1 MLVPAVEALGLHE
14 DPDEAYP
21 AMVLNPITDAIAPDP
36 PPELEIRR
44 ARDVDGLADHVEVV
58 AAGFGLPIDIARRL
72 IPAGGLD
79 IPGAASYAGY
89 VDGRPVA
96 ASLGFTSG
104 TTVGVYNVATI
115 EGMRGRGYG
124 GAMTRHAIS
133 EGRRGGATTSI
144 LQSSDMGRPLYES
157 MGFREVLDV
166 PGVRRGRMSAFD
178 DLLPAVDARFERLA
192 IDAKIPGVAWGV
204 VRDGELSH
212 AGGAGTIRDG
222 EDRRPD
228 ADSVYR
234 IASMTK
240 SFTATAILLLRD
252 EGRLGLDDPVALH
265 VPSLAGWAP
274 PTADSPAITIR
285 HLLTMSAGL
294 ATDDPW
300 GDRQQGL
307 ALDAFERFLASGP
320 PFAWPPGTTFE
331 YSNLGYG
338 ILGRVV
344 TAAGGQEYGDL
355 VRDRILGPLG
365 MASTV
370 YHAADVPEAR
380 LAHGYVRRDGA
391 LIREGSDPYGALA
404 SMGGVF
410 SSIRDLA
417 RWVAGFLDAFP
428 ARDDPEGGH
437 PLRRASRREMQQA
450 HRLVVPSLP
459 ARPAH
464 AAPVVD
470 VMGYGFGLVVHAD
483 TELGTIVSHA
493 GGYPG
498 FGSHMAWHP
507 ATGLGVIGLGNL
519 RYAPVRPVVAEQLR
533 ALVLADAVP
542 RRRLRPAPP
551 VEGLRALAEGLL
563 ERWDDAVADAAFAMN
578 MDLDEP
584 RDRRRAACPA
594 DRGRPGPVP
603 TGRLAAGGLAL
614 AGPPRVVAARRRRL
628 GAARAARIPGARG
641 ADPAARPDRRAR
653 PIAGADRARRALPG
667 GCRRDGPGLALG
679 RCRRT
684 RRRRPGRRAVA
695 PRRGGAVR
703 ADAARAADGR
713 RRPHDSDVR
722 RGRARRARPGSPSRS
737 TPTTAP

>member
-1 MLVPAVEALGLHE
+1 
-14 DPDEAYP
+14 
-21 AMVLNPITDAIAPDP
+21 
-36 PPELEIRR
+36 
-44 ARDVDGLADHVEVV
+44 
-58 AAGFGLPIDIARRL
+58 
-72 IPAGGLD
+72 
-79 IPGAASYAGY
+79 
-89 VDGRPVA
+89 
-96 ASLGFTSG
+96 
-104 TTVGVYNVATI
+104 
-115 EGMRGRGYG
+115 
-124 GAMTRHAIS
+124 
-133 EGRRGGATTSI
+133 
-144 LQSSDMGRPLYES
+144 
-157 MGFREVLDV
+157 
-166 PGVRRGRMSAFD
+166 MSAFD

-252 EGRLGLDDPVALH
+252 EARLGLDDPVALH

-410 SSIRDLA
+410 STIRDLA

-483 TELGTIVSHA
+483 TELGTIV
-493 GGYPG
+493 
-498 FGSHMAWHP
+498 
-507 ATGLGVIGLGNL
+507 
-519 RYAPVRPVVAEQLR
+519 VA
-533 ALVLADAVP
+533 
-542 RRRLRPAPP
+542 RRRLP
-551 VEGLRALAEGLL
+551 GLRIPYGLA
-563 ERWDDAVADAAFAMN
+563 
-578 MDLDEP
+578 P
-584 RDRRRAACPA
+584 RDRPRASSASATSATRPFAPWSPSSCGPSSWPTPSRAGGFGRRTAGRGVAGARGGPARALGRRGRRRGLRDEHGPRRAARPAARRCPA

-603 TGRLAAGGLAL
+603 PGRLAAGGLAL

-628 GAARAARIPGARG
+628 GAARAPRIPGARG
-641 ADPAARPDRRAR
+641 ADPAARPDA
-653 PIAGADRARRALPG
+653 P
-667 GCRRDGPGLALG
+667 C
-679 RCRRT
+679 T
-684 RRRRPGRRAVA
+684 THRRR
-695 PRRGGAVR
+695 
-703 ADAARAADGR
+703 
-713 RRPHDSDVR
+713 
-722 RGRARRARPGSPSRS
+722 
-737 TPTTAP
+737 

>member
-1 MLVPAVEALGLHE
+1 
-14 DPDEAYP
+14 
-21 AMVLNPITDAIAPDP
+21 
-36 PPELEIRR
+36 
-44 ARDVDGLADHVEVV
+44 
-58 AAGFGLPIDIARRL
+58 
-72 IPAGGLD
+72 
-79 IPGAASYAGY
+79 
-89 VDGRPVA
+89 
-96 ASLGFTSG
+96 
-104 TTVGVYNVATI
+104 
-115 EGMRGRGYG
+115 
-124 GAMTRHAIS
+124 
-133 EGRRGGATTSI
+133 
-144 LQSSDMGRPLYES
+144 
-157 MGFREVLDV
+157 
-166 PGVRRGRMSAFD
+166 MSAFD
-178 DLLPAVDARFERLA
+178 DLLPAVDERFERLA
-192 IDAKIPGVAWGV
+192 SEAKIPGVAWGV
-204 VRDGELSH
+204 VRDGALSH

-240 SFTATAILLLRD
+240 SFTATAVLLLRD
-252 EGRLGLDDPVALH
+252 EGRLGLDDPVGAH
-265 VPSLAGWAP
+265 VPALAGWAP

-365 MASTV
+365 MTSTA

-551 VEGLRALAEGLL
+551 VEALRALAEGLL
-563 ERWDDAVADAAFAMN
+563 ERWDDAVADGAFAMN

-584 RDRRRAACPA
+584 RDARRAAAQRIAADLGPFRRDATRPEVSLSPA
-594 DRGRPGPVP
+594 HLEWWLRGDAGWV
-603 TGRLAAGGLAL
+603 RLELL
-614 AGPPRVVAARRRRL
+614 ARRS
-628 GAARAARIPGARG
+628 
-641 ADPAARPDRRAR
+641 
-653 PIAGADRARRALPG
+653 ARR
-667 GCRRDGPGLALG
+667 
-679 RCRRT
+679 
-684 RRRRPGRRAVA
+684 
-695 PRRGGAVR
+695 
-703 ADAARAADGR
+703 
-713 RRPHDSDVR
+713 
-722 RGRARRARPGSPSRS
+722 GSSGS
-737 TPTTAP
+737 T

>member
-1 MLVPAVEALGLHE
+1 
-14 DPDEAYP
+14 
-21 AMVLNPITDAIAPDP
+21 
-36 PPELEIRR
+36 
-44 ARDVDGLADHVEVV
+44 
-58 AAGFGLPIDIARRL
+58 
-72 IPAGGLD
+72 
-79 IPGAASYAGY
+79 
-89 VDGRPVA
+89 
-96 ASLGFTSG
+96 
-104 TTVGVYNVATI
+104 
-115 EGMRGRGYG
+115 
-124 GAMTRHAIS
+124 
-133 EGRRGGATTSI
+133 
-144 LQSSDMGRPLYES
+144 
-157 MGFREVLDV
+157 
-166 PGVRRGRMSAFD
+166 MSAFD
-178 DLLPAVDARFERLA
+178 DLLPAVDERFERLA
-192 IDAKIPGVAWGV
+192 SEAKIPGVAWGV
-204 VRDGELSH
+204 VRDGALSH

-240 SFTATAILLLRD
+240 SFTATAVLLLRD
-252 EGRLGLDDPVALH
+252 EGRLGLDDPVGTH
-265 VPSLAGWAP
+265 VPALAGWAP

-365 MASTV
+365 MTSTA

-464 AAPVVD
+464 AA
-470 VMGYGFGLVVHAD
+470 
-483 TELGTIVSHA
+483 
-493 GGYPG
+493 
-498 FGSHMAWHP
+498 
-507 ATGLGVIGLGNL
+507 
-519 RYAPVRPVVAEQLR
+519 
-533 ALVLADAVP
+533 
-542 RRRLRPAPP
+542 
-551 VEGLRALAEGLL
+551 
-563 ERWDDAVADAAFAMN
+563 
-578 MDLDEP
+578 
-584 RDRRRAACPA
+584 
-594 DRGRPGPVP
+594 
-603 TGRLAAGGLAL
+603 
-614 AGPPRVVAARRRRL
+614 ARRRRHGL
-628 GAARAARIPGARG
+628 RLRPRRPRRHRAGDDRVARRRLPGLRVPHGLAPRDRPGRHRPRQPPLRAGPPGGRRAA
-641 ADPAARPDRRAR
+641 
-653 PIAGADRARRALPG
+653 AGP
-667 GCRRDGPGLALG
+667 
-679 RCRRT
+679 
-684 RRRRPGRRAVA
+684 RPGRRRPA
-695 PRRGGAVR
+695 PAASAGTRRSR
-703 ADAARAADGR
+703 RSGR
-713 RRPHDSDVR
+713 S
-722 RGRARRARPGSPSRS
+722 RRACSSAGTTRSPTGRSR
-737 TPTTAP
+737 

>member
-1 MLVPAVEALGLHE
+1 
-14 DPDEAYP
+14 
-21 AMVLNPITDAIAPDP
+21 
-36 PPELEIRR
+36 
-44 ARDVDGLADHVEVV
+44 
-58 AAGFGLPIDIARRL
+58 
-72 IPAGGLD
+72 
-79 IPGAASYAGY
+79 
-89 VDGRPVA
+89 
-96 ASLGFTSG
+96 
-104 TTVGVYNVATI
+104 
-115 EGMRGRGYG
+115 
-124 GAMTRHAIS
+124 
-133 EGRRGGATTSI
+133 
-144 LQSSDMGRPLYES
+144 
-157 MGFREVLDV
+157 
-166 PGVRRGRMSAFD
+166 MSAFD
-178 DLLPAVDARFERLA
+178 DLLPAVDERFERLA
-192 IDAKIPGVAWGV
+192 GEAKIPGVAWGV
-204 VRDGELSH
+204 VRDGALSH

-240 SFTATAILLLRD
+240 SFTATAVLLLRD
-252 EGRLGLDDPVALH
+252 EGRLGLDDPVGAH
-265 VPSLAGWAP
+265 VPALAGWAP

-307 ALDAFERFLASGP
+307 ALDAFERFLAEGP

-365 MASTV
+365 MTSTA

-391 LIREGSDPYGALA
+391 LIREGGDPYGALA

-459 ARPAH
+459 AAPGPRRRPSSTSWATASASSSTPTPSWGRSCRTPAATRASGPTWRGTPRPA
-464 AAPVVD
+464 
-470 VMGYGFGLVVHAD
+470 
-483 TELGTIVSHA
+483 S
-493 GGYPG
+493 
-498 FGSHMAWHP
+498 
-507 ATGLGVIGLGNL
+507 GVIGLGNL

-542 RRRLRPAPP
+542 RRRLRPAAP
-551 VEGLRALAEGLL
+551 VEALRALAEGLL
-563 ERWDDAVADAAFAMN
+563 RA
-578 MDLDEP
+578 LGRRGRRRGLRDEHGP
-584 RDRRRAACPA
+584 RRATRRAARRAAA

-603 TGRLAAGGLAL
+603 AGRRAAGGLAL
-614 AGPPRVVAARRRRL
+614 ARPPRVVAARRRRL
-628 GAARAARIPGARG
+628 GAPRAARVAGARS
-641 ADPAARPDRRAR
+641 
-653 PIAGADRARRALPG
+653 
-667 GCRRDGPGLALG
+667 
-679 RCRRT
+679 
-684 RRRRPGRRAVA
+684 
-695 PRRGGAVR
+695 RG
-703 ADAARAADGR
+703 
-713 RRPHDSDVR
+713 SS
-722 RGRARRARPGSPSRS
+722 GS
-737 TPTTAP
+737 T

>member
-1 MLVPAVEALGLHE
+1 MPA
-14 DPDEAYP
+14 
-21 AMVLNPITDAIAPDP
+21 
-36 PPELEIRR
+36 
-44 ARDVDGLADHVEVV
+44 
-58 AAGFGLPIDIARRL
+58 
-72 IPAGGLD
+72 
-79 IPGAASYAGY
+79 
-89 VDGRPVA
+89 
-96 ASLGFTSG
+96 
-104 TTVGVYNVATI
+104 
-115 EGMRGRGYG
+115 
-124 GAMTRHAIS
+124 
-133 EGRRGGATTSI
+133 
-144 LQSSDMGRPLYES
+144 
-157 MGFREVLDV
+157 
-166 PGVRRGRMSAFD
+166 
-178 DLLPAVDARFERLA
+178 
-192 IDAKIPGVAWGV
+192 
-204 VRDGELSH
+204 
-212 AGGAGTIRDG
+212 
-222 EDRRPD
+222 
-228 ADSVYR
+228 
-234 IASMTK
+234 
-240 SFTATAILLLRD
+240 
-252 EGRLGLDDPVALH
+252 
-265 VPSLAGWAP
+265 LAGWAP

-307 ALDAFERFLASGP
+307 ALDAFERFLAEGP

-365 MASTV
+365 MTSTA

-380 LAHGYVRRDGA
+380 LAHGYVRRDEA

-470 VMGYGFGLVVHAD
+470 VLGYGFGLVVHAD

-542 RRRLRPAPP
+542 RRRLRPAAP
-551 VEGLRALAEGLL
+551 VEALRALAEGLL
-563 ERWDDAVADAAFAMN
+563 ERWDDAVADGAFAMN

-584 RDRRRAACPA
+584 RDARRAAAQRIAADLGPFRRDATRPEVSLSPA
-594 DRGRPGPVP
+594 HLEWWLRGDAGWV
-603 TGRLAAGGLAL
+603 RLELLAS
-614 AGPPRVVAARRRRL
+614 PERE
-628 GAARAARIPGARG
+628 ARIQRLDLTAVP
-641 ADPAARPDRRAR
+641 RPV
-653 PIAGADRARRALPG
+653 AGADRARRAHPG
-667 GCRRDGPGLALG
+667 DRRLDRSRPGPRTWSPAPTSTSRPSSGRSAPRRRGSGRCGSGCRRPATAG
-679 RCRRT
+679 R
-684 RRRRPGRRAVA
+684 
-695 PRRGGAVR
+695 PRRSTWT
-703 ADAARAADGR
+703 GR
-713 RRPHDSDVR
+713 T
-722 RGRARRARPGSPSRS
+722 GRPGSRSRS
-737 TPTTAP
+737 IPTAAP

>member
-1 MLVPAVEALGLHE
+1 
-14 DPDEAYP
+14 
-21 AMVLNPITDAIAPDP
+21 
-36 PPELEIRR
+36 
-44 ARDVDGLADHVEVV
+44 
-58 AAGFGLPIDIARRL
+58 
-72 IPAGGLD
+72 
-79 IPGAASYAGY
+79 
-89 VDGRPVA
+89 
-96 ASLGFTSG
+96 
-104 TTVGVYNVATI
+104 
-115 EGMRGRGYG
+115 
-124 GAMTRHAIS
+124 
-133 EGRRGGATTSI
+133 
-144 LQSSDMGRPLYES
+144 
-157 MGFREVLDV
+157 
-166 PGVRRGRMSAFD
+166 MSAFD

-252 EGRLGLDDPVALH
+252 EGRLGLDDPVGLH

-365 MASTV
+365 MASTA

-542 RRRLRPAPP
+542 RRRLRPARAGRGVAGARGGPARALGRRGRRR
-551 VEGLRALAEGLL
+551 GLR
-563 ERWDDAVADAAFAMN
+563 
-578 MDLDEP
+578 DEHGP
-584 RDRRRAACPA
+584 RRAA
-594 DRGRPGPVP
+594 
-603 TGRLAAGGLAL
+603 
-614 AGPPRVVAARRRRL
+614 
-628 GAARAARIPGARG
+628 
-641 ADPAARPDRRAR
+641 
-653 PIAGADRARRALPG
+653 
-667 GCRRDGPGLALG
+667 
-679 RCRRT
+679 
-684 RRRRPGRRAVA
+684 
-695 PRRGGAVR
+695 RRGGAPVPSGSR
-703 ADAARAADGR
+703 PTWARSDGTPRGR
-713 RRPHDSDVR
+713 RSRSRRPTSSGGCAATPAGCGSSCSHPRSPR
-722 RGRARRARPGSPSRS
+722 RGSSGS
-737 TPTTAP
+737 T

>member
-1 MLVPAVEALGLHE
+1 
-14 DPDEAYP
+14 
-21 AMVLNPITDAIAPDP
+21 
-36 PPELEIRR
+36 
-44 ARDVDGLADHVEVV
+44 
-58 AAGFGLPIDIARRL
+58 
-72 IPAGGLD
+72 
-79 IPGAASYAGY
+79 
-89 VDGRPVA
+89 
-96 ASLGFTSG
+96 
-104 TTVGVYNVATI
+104 
-115 EGMRGRGYG
+115 
-124 GAMTRHAIS
+124 
-133 EGRRGGATTSI
+133 
-144 LQSSDMGRPLYES
+144 
-157 MGFREVLDV
+157 
-166 PGVRRGRMSAFD
+166 MSAFD
-178 DLLPAVDARFERLA
+178 DLLPAVDERFGRLA

-204 VRDGELSH
+204 VRDGALSH

-240 SFTATAILLLRD
+240 SFTATAVLLLRD
-252 EGRLGLDDPVALH
+252 EGRLGLDDPVGAH
-265 VPSLAGWAP
+265 VPALAGWTP
-274 PTADSPAITIR
+274 PTTDSPAITIR

-307 ALDAFERFLASGP
+307 VLDEFERFLSEGP

-365 MASTV
+365 ITSTA

-459 ARPAH
+459 AGPAH
-464 AAPVVD
+464 TAPVVD
-470 VMGYGFGLVVHAD
+470 VMGYGFGLFVHAD

-542 RRRLRPAPP
+542 RRRLRPAAP
-551 VEGLRALAEGLL
+551 VEALRALAEGLL
-563 ERWDDAVADAAFAMN
+563 ERWDDVVADRAFAMN

-584 RDRRRAACPA
+584 RDARRAAAQRIAADLGPFRRDVTRPEVSLSPAHFDWWLRGDTGWVRLELLASPEREARIQRLELTAVPDPSPALTELAGRILAIAGSTVPAWPA
-594 DRGRPGPVP
+594 D
-603 TGRLAAGGLAL
+603 
-614 AGPPRVVAARRRRL
+614 VV
-628 GAARAARIPGARG
+628 
-641 ADPAARPDRRAR
+641 ARPDVDVPTVERSFRAAAAR
-653 PIAGADRARRALPG
+653 FGPMRLGLPTAGDGRTTATFDVEGQDGKAGLTVTIDPDG
-667 GCRRDGPGLALG
+667 GVVTTLAL
-679 RCRRT
+679 
-684 RRRRPGRRAVA
+684 VA
-695 PRRGGAVR
+695 AERE
-703 ADAARAADGR
+703 
-713 RRPHDSDVR
+713 
-722 RGRARRARPGSPSRS
+722 
-737 TPTTAP
+737 APAEAW